1 MSRPTRAVIDRAAF
15 VYNYRHAKSLAPDAR
30 AVAVVKANAYG
41 HGAVAL
47 SRALA
52 DEADAFGVA
61 CIEEAKE
68 LRAAGIHNDIVLLE
82 GVFEPDELVDVDV
95 EQFIQVVHAEHQ
107 LRWLLDRR
115 PRRPYRVWLKLDSGM
130 HRLGFDNEGFHSA
143 YATLRDC
150 AHVAELVPVTHFACA
165 DETDNAYTQRQLEVF
180 RSATQGLANDFSVAN
195 SAATLGLPATR
206 GGWIRPGI
214 MLYGASPLGQAN
226 PSGDLLRPVMSLES
240 AIIAIR
246 DLAAGEAVG
255 YGRRFICERP
265 MRVGVV
271 AIGYG
276 DGYPR
281 HAEDGTPVAIDG
293 VRSRVVGRV
302 SMDMMT
308 VDLSPVP
315 DAHVGSVVEL
325 WGEQILANEVAWH
338 ADTIAYE
345 LFTGVTRR
353 VPLTYREPA

>member
-1 MSRPTRAVIDRAAF
+1 
-15 VYNYRHAKSLAPDAR
+15 
-30 AVAVVKANAYG
+30 
-41 HGAVAL
+41 
-47 SRALA
+47 
-52 DEADAFGVA
+52 
-61 CIEEAKE
+61 
-68 LRAAGIHNDIVLLE
+68 
-82 GVFEPDELVDVDV
+82 
-95 EQFIQVVHAEHQ
+95 
-107 LRWLLDRR
+107 
-115 PRRPYRVWLKLDSGM
+115 
-130 HRLGFDNEGFHSA
+130 
-143 YATLRDC
+143 
-150 AHVAELVPVTHFACA
+150 
-165 DETDNAYTQRQLEVF
+165 
-180 RSATQGLANDFSVAN
+180 
-195 SAATLGLPATR
+195 
-206 GGWIRPGI
+206 
-214 MLYGASPLGQAN
+214 
-226 PSGDLLRPVMSLES
+226 
-240 AIIAIR
+240 
-246 DLAAGEAVG
+246 
-255 YGRRFICERP
+255 